1 MSICWKFGWFVSRIT
16 EQLLKGFCRNLDG
29 GLLVQIWVNGPMFVT
44 FFNIEGKGV
53 FVLFLFISQGIMFDE
68 EFRLNKMPGIYE

>member
-1 MSICWKFGWFVSRIT
+1 M
-16 EQLLKGFCRNLDG
+16 
-29 GLLVQIWVNGPMFVT
+29 QIWVNGPMFVT